1 MNRKEKFVITIN
13 RQFGTGGHEI
23 GQELADRLGVKL
35 IDKQLLQAVADK
47 FHLTEKEAQR
57 LERRRP
63 SWWDDFSQ
71 FYQGF
76 MSMHEYK
83 VNPREI
89 TSRQLFYA
97 QAEAMKR
104 IAGQESCVV
113 VGRCG
118 FDVFRKH
125 PNKLSLF
132 IHSSLDRRIA
142 RIEDRYKVDEDK
154 ARVLIED
161 NDYTRELYTKTFTG
175 KDWYDARNYDLT
187 LDVTRMGVYGAI
199 DFLLRFVDE

>member
-1 MNRKEKFVITIN
+1 MNRKERFVITIN

-35 IDKQLLQAVADK
+35 IDKQLLLAVADK

-76 MSMHEYK
+76 MSMHEYQ

-104 IAGQESCVV
+104 IAEQESCVV
-113 VGRCG
+113 IGRCG
-118 FDVFRKH
+118 FDVFRDH

-132 IHSSLDRRIA
+132 IHSSLNRRIA
-142 RIEDRYKVDEDK
+142 RIEDRYQVDEQK

-199 DFLLRFVDE
+199 DFLLRFVNE

>member
-97 QAEAMKR
+97 QADAMKR

>member
-1 MNRKEKFVITIN
+1 MNRKERFVITIN

-35 IDKQLLQAVADK
+35 IDKQLLLAVADK

-76 MSMHEYK
+76 MSMHEYQ
-83 VNPREI
+83 VNTREI

-104 IAGQESCVV
+104 IAEQESCVV
-113 VGRCG
+113 IGRCG
-118 FDVFRKH
+118 FDVFRDH

-132 IHSSLDRRIA
+132 IHSSLNRRIA
-142 RIEDRYKVDEDK
+142 RIEDRYQVDEQK

-199 DFLLRFVDE
+199 DFLLRFVNE

>member
-118 FDVFRKH
+118 FDVFRQH

>member
-1 MNRKEKFVITIN
+1 MNRKERFVITIN

-35 IDKQLLQAVADK
+35 IDKQLLLAVADK

-76 MSMHEYK
+76 MSMHEYQ

-104 IAGQESCVV
+104 IAEQESCVV
-113 VGRCG
+113 IGRCG
-118 FDVFRKH
+118 FDVFRDH

-132 IHSSLDRRIA
+132 IHSSLNRRIA
-142 RIEDRYKVDEDK
+142 RIEDRYQVYEQK

-199 DFLLRFVDE
+199 DFLLRFVNE

>member
-1 MNRKEKFVITIN
+1 M
-13 RQFGTGGHEI
+13 
-23 GQELADRLGVKL
+23 KL

-97 QAEAMKR
+97 QADAMKR

-118 FDVFRKH
+118 FDVFRQH

>member
-1 MNRKEKFVITIN
+1 MNRKERFVITIN

-35 IDKQLLQAVADK
+35 IDKQLLLAVADK

-76 MSMHEYK
+76 MSMHEYQ

-104 IAGQESCVV
+104 IVEQESCVV
-113 VGRCG
+113 IGRCG
-118 FDVFRKH
+118 FDVFRDH

-132 IHSSLDRRIA
+132 IHSSLNRRIA
-142 RIEDRYKVDEDK
+142 RIEDRYQVDEQK

-199 DFLLRFVDE
+199 DFLLRFVNE

>member
-23 GQELADRLGVKL
+23 GQELADRLDVKL

-199 DFLLRFVDE
+199 DFLLRFIDE